1 MDEFIRVGVDLGK
14 GYFQIHAL
22 TATAAISR
30 KLSRTKVRTFF
41 ARLAPCRV
49 GMEACGS
56 AHYWA
61 RELAAMGHEVVL
73 MAPAYIKPY
82 VKRGKNDALD
92 AAAICE
98 AMSRP
103 DMRFV
108 PVKSADQ
115 QAVLMLHKTRE
126 LLVKQRTMSVN
137 ALRGHLAEF
146 GLVVAKGISR
156 VGELL
161 ELAERDG
168 ALPQEAREMAKL
180 LASHLEGLDRS
191 IDAAEKRIA
200 AANRRSPT
208 GQLLDRVPGIGP
220 LIASVIAA
228 SVPDPGAFKSGRDF
242 AAWLNAKA
250 ELERRQ
256 GEARRHHQAGQS
268 IHSQD
273 AGCRLHLDA
282 ARRRQTQRRS
292 RRLDRRVAGEKAG
305 APGRGGAGQQAG
317 ENLLGDH
324 DHRRTLPPGDV
335 RQGVERKAIGRV
347 FTFLGVWRAQRDVMN
362 DMVATEAEDNP

>member
-14 GYFQIHAL
+14 GYFRIHGL

-41 ARLAPCRV
+41 ARHAPCRV

-56 AHYWA
+56 AHCWA
-61 RELAAMGHEVVL
+61 RELATMGHEVVL
-73 MAPAYIKPY
+73 MPAAYIKPY

-137 ALRGHLAEF
+137 ALRDHLAEF

-161 ELAERDG
+161 ELADSDG

-180 LASHLEGLDRS
+180 LASHREGLDRS
-191 IDAAEKRIA
+191 IDAAEKGIA

-208 GQLLDRVPGIGP
+208 GQLLDRVPGVGP
-220 LIASVIAA
+220 LIASVIAT
-228 SVPDPGAFKSGRDF
+228 SVPDPRVFKSGRDF
-242 AAWLNAKA
+242 AAWLGLTPRQNSSGGKAKLGA
-250 ELERRQ
+250 ITKQ
-256 GEARRHHQAGQS
+256 GNRYIRKMLVV
-268 IHSQD
+268 
-273 AGCRLHLDA
+273 GCTSAL
-282 ARRRQTQRRS
+282 
-292 RRLDRRVAGEKAG
+292 RVAGST
-305 APGRGGAGQQAG
+305 R
-317 ENLLGDH
+317 H
-324 DHRRTLPPGDV
+324 
-335 RQGVERKAIGRV
+335 
-347 FTFLGVWRAQRDVMN
+347 
-362 DMVATEAEDNP
+362 